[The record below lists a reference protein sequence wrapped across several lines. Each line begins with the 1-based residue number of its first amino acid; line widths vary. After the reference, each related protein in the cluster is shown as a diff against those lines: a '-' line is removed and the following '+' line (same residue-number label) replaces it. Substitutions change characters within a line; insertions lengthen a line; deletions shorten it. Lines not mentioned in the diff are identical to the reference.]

1 MINVSDER
9 FIENQNAFYRKNIVE
24 PDIPQMTVWRM
35 TITFCITKAINTH
48 LEYAIFMAF
57 PLQQWLNERAS
68 MLSSMY
74 IACLVEPCSNAVF
87 WNIAILLLWNC
98 GIVSLTSLT
107 CLWPLH
113 DNVNLTAFHTAEFG
127 HFSLLLI
134 RLRLSRPAVGP
145 TWRPIH
151 LEFFKICAPCN

>member
-1 MINVSDER
+1 MTGTLHGGQYTVLVTSRSVLLRMINVSDER

-87 WNIAILLLWNC
+87 
-98 GIVSLTSLT
+98 
-107 CLWPLH
+107 
-113 DNVNLTAFHTAEFG
+113 
-127 HFSLLLI
+127 
-134 RLRLSRPAVGP
+134 
-145 TWRPIH
+145 
-151 LEFFKICAPCN
+151 